1 MKAKHFTTLF
11 LSLLAALLVTT
22 IAYAYSAQVTYP
34 NYVGSSTAKAE
45 SLGRYTVGDAARYS
59 CDVKSYMS
67 PAVYINVLGWRW
79 QTCTNKCIASGK
91 IIDQASVG
99 AYAPSGSSNSKSITV
114 VRTKSSI
121 PCSGSKIVIAEAT
134 HDFNHT
140 GAPVN
145 WIPYT
150 RHNFY
155 P

>member
-1 MKAKHFTTLF
+1 MKTKYLMTIIFGL
-11 LSLLAALLVTT
+11 LLALVVTT
-22 IAYAYSAQVTYP
+22 IAYAYNSQEPYP

-45 SLGRYTVGDAARYS
+45 SLGRYTVGDATRYS

-79 QTCTNKCIASGK
+79 QACTNKCIANGN
-91 IIDQASVG
+91 IIDQNFVG
-99 AYAPSGSSNSKSITV
+99 AYAPSGSSVSKSITV
-114 VRTKSSI
+114 LRSKLAK

-140 GAPVN
+140 GAPLN

-150 RHNFY
+150 PHNFY